1 MVDARLPD
9 GSRVNAIIPP
19 LAIDGPVLSIRRFG
33 ADLSIGRLIENG
45 TLTEDMSALLE
56 GCVQARLNILVSGGT
71 GAGKT
76 TLLNALTSF
85 IPADQRIITI
95 EDAAE
100 LRLQQEHVVRLE
112 TRPPNAEGQGEVKA
126 ADLVKNALR
135 MRPDRIIVGEVRSAE
150 ALDMLQA
157 MNTGHEGSLSTVHA
171 NSARDALSRLE
182 TMILMA
188 GSNLPDRAMRE
199 QIASAL
205 DLVVQVT
212 RLADGTRRITSI
224 VEITGMEGQVTA
236 TQEIYRFRR
245 QGVAPDG
252 KVQGVFEATG
262 IRPTFTEKLQVA
274 GVDLPAS
281 MFSEGYAR

>member
-1 MVDARLPD
+1 
-9 GSRVNAIIPP
+9 
-19 LAIDGPVLSIRRFG
+19 
-33 ADLSIGRLIENG
+33 
-45 TLTEDMSALLE
+45 
-56 GCVQARLNILVSGGT
+56 
-71 GAGKT
+71 
-76 TLLNALTSF
+76 
-85 IPADQRIITI
+85 
-95 EDAAE
+95 
-100 LRLQQEHVVRLE
+100 
-112 TRPPNAEGQGEVKA
+112 
-126 ADLVKNALR
+126 

-245 QGVAPDG
+245 QGIAPDG